1 MSATTGTIEVARPH
15 RVFRLY
21 WLTALVLAGLVTVLG
36 IWALVGRDAGSA
48 PADGKLQRVTVNRA
62 EAPPG
67 FRSANG
73 EAYPHPFVPIQEEV
87 TVKRAEDPPGFRYGP
102 DGEAYPRPLVAAGT
116 T

>member
-1 MSATTGTIEVARPH
+1 MSATTGTIGVAGPH

-36 IWALVGRDAGSA
+36 IWALAGRDAGPA
-48 PADGKLQRVTVNRA
+48 PADGKPRGVTVNRT

-73 EAYPHPFVPIQEEV
+73 EMYPHPFVPIQEEV
-87 TVKRAEDPPGFRYGP
+87 TVIRAEDTPGVRYGP
-102 DGEAYPRPLVAAGT
+102 DGEEYPRPTVATGT
-116 T
+116 S